1 MKNIFYFLVF
11 VLFTS
16 FSAVAQVAEET
27 RVMSAGSQ
35 PALVITL
42 PGADMKFAETEWKEY
57 MKTYG
62 KMTRVKQSK
71 ESLVEGAQILDIG
84 GVNRLNVYSI
94 SEAAGEGARMVVWI
108 DMGGG
113 FVNSTTFPN
122 EYAESVKFLQ
132 SFAHKVK
139 VDQIAIDLDAQQ
151 KALTKCQ
158 SNLTKLQRENDSLHK
173 IIEDSQKRIAEA
185 ELDIVK
191 NLQEQ
196 DLAQKEIDAQK
207 TTVET
212 VQKKLD
218 QVKAQKPN

>member
-1 MKNIFYFLVF
+1 
-11 VLFTS
+11 
-16 FSAVAQVAEET
+16 
-27 RVMSAGSQ
+27 MSAGSQ
-35 PALVITL
+35 PALVIIL
-42 PGADMKFAETEWKEY
+42 PGADMKFAEAEWKEY

-84 GVNRLNVYSI
+84 GVNRLNVYSL
-94 SEAAGEGARMVVWI
+94 SEAAADGAKLVVWI

-113 FVNSTTFPN
+113 FVNATTFPN

-151 KALTKCQ
+151 KALTKYQ
-158 SNLTKLQRENDSLHK
+158 NNLAKLQRENDNLHK
-173 IIEDSQKRIAEA
+173 IIEDSQKRIAQA

-191 NLQEQ
+191 NLQDQEV
-196 DLAQKEIDAQK
+196 AQKEIDSQK
-207 TTVET
+207 SNVDT
-212 VQKKLD
+212 VQKKLE